1 MENLISSLTRLD
13 VPRIAAFKDIN
24 EVVITVAT
32 KQIYN
37 INSRTLRD
45 IANKYVPIEGMDMIS
60 EGLNVMHYSINKNSD
75 IKDKNQK
82 VSISAES

>member
-75 IKDKNQK
+75 IKDKNQ